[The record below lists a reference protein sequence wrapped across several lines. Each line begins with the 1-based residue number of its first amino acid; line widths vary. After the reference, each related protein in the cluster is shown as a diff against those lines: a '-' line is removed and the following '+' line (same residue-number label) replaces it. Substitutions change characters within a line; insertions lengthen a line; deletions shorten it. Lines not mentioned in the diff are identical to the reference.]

1 MKTRKLDLEL
11 SMDGV
16 ELIQFIEDNSD
27 IEWNDI
33 CDLTNEFELYGDEG
47 RFGYIGYM
55 KDPTKMYKPTK
66 NRVMMQEW
74 VNKFFEAHKLDKKT
88 SIQTVFTD

>member
-16 ELIQFIEDNSD
+16 ELIKFIEDNSD

-33 CDLTNEFELYGDEG
+33 CDLAVEFELYGDEG
-47 RFGYIGYM
+47 RYGYISFM
-55 KDPTKMYKPTK
+55 KDSSKMYKPTE
-66 NRVMMQEW
+66 NRVMIQEW
-74 VNKFFEAHKLDKKT
+74 VNKFFEAHGLDKKK
-88 SIQTVFTD
+88 SIQTIFTD

>member
-11 SMDGV
+11 SMDGT

-33 CDLTNEFELYGDEG
+33 CGLTNEFELYGDEG
-47 RFGYIGYM
+47 RGYIHYM
-55 KDPTKMYKPTK
+55 EDPTKMYKPTE

-88 SIQTVFTD
+88 SILTIFTD

>member
-1 MKTRKLDLEL
+1 MKTRKLSLEL

-16 ELIQFIEDNSD
+16 EIIRFIEDNSN
-27 IEWNDI
+27 IKWNDI
-33 CDLTNEFELYGDEG
+33 CDLAQEFELYGDEG
-47 RFGYIGYM
+47 RYGYISFM
-55 KDPTKMYKPTK
+55 KDSTKMYNPTE